1 MQIGTL
7 SFEGILVFRV
17 NPILDERGHPGK
29 QTGCEESCCTKMAEI
44 LHLDGSK

>member
-1 MQIGTL
+1 MQIGSL
-7 SFEGILVFRV
+7 SFEEILIFRV
-17 NPILDERGHPGK
+17 NPILDGLGHRGK